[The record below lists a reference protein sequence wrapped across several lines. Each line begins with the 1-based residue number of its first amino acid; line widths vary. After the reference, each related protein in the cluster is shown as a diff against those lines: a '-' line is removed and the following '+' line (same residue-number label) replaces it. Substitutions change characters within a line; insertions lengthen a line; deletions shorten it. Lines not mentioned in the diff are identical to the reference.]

1 MTETLL
7 RVLVVDQPD
16 AAESWEGFLSPG
28 EKGERRGQVVCFTDV
43 GSAILR
49 LRSEPFDV
57 AIMTVGASEAFGLEG
72 ICRLLA
78 EGPETATIAIVDA
91 TNLYAG
97 REAVRLGAE
106 DCWVRGEL
114 TDLAMRHSLRCA
126 LDRHRRMV
134 DLRARWLEE
143 VKRREG
149 DTLIATGQLRP
160 ETLHALHLKTLQ
172 VTAPLLF
179 EAMVNRYQDQLDS
192 AFEARLYRN
201 LPRDRISKELK
212 LMAADLQSVTAGPR
226 DVVDIHTT
234 ALRRRLN
241 DEPPSRAA
249 IHVEEARVLSLD
261 LMGQLVARYRNA
273 WLARGGLV
281 REGHHAGTRPR

>member
-16 AAESWEGFLSPG
+16 AVEPWQGVLSPK
-28 EKGERRGQVVCFTDV
+28 EKGERGVQVVCCTEV
-43 GSAILR
+43 SSAISR
-49 LRSEPFDV
+49 LRSEPFEV
-57 AIMTVGASEAFGLEG
+57 ALMAVGSSEALGLEG

-78 EGPETATIAIVDA
+78 EGPEIATIAIVDA
-91 TNLYAG
+91 TNMYAG

-143 VKRREG
+143 LKKRDG
-149 DTLIATGQLRP
+149 DTQIATGRFRR
-160 ETLHALHLKTLQ
+160 ETLHALRLKTLQ
-172 VTAPLLF
+172 VAAPLLF
-179 EAMVNRYQDQLDS
+179 ESMVNRYQDQLDS
-192 AFEARLYRN
+192 AFEARLYRDV
-201 LPRDRISKELK
+201 PRDPISKELK
-212 LMAADLQSVTAGPR
+212 SMASDLQSVTAGPR
-226 DVVDIHTT
+226 DVADIHTT
-234 ALRRRLN
+234 ALRRRLI
-241 DEPPSRAA
+241 DEPPLRAA
-249 IHVEEARVLSLD
+249 IHVEEARVLSLE
-261 LMGQLVARYRNA
+261 LMGQLASLYRNA

-281 REGHHAGTRPR
+281 REGDPTRTGRR